1 MRVKPQIGDV
11 VRSTVPTETLAG
23 YVTATEGIYV
33 WVRYFDTPFE
43 DGNSWD
49 VYTLRTNV
57 KVISHGRN

>member
-1 MRVKPQIGDV
+1 VRVKPQIGDV
-11 VRSTVPTETLAG
+11 VKSTVPTETLAG